1 MRILYLVFAL
11 LLAALP
17 ARAQTAEQA
26 IRGVIDS
33 QLDAFAA
40 DDFATAFG
48 FASDPLQR
56 FFVSPE
62 NFRQMVENGYQMVIR
77 PRDVRYGS
85 AEPEGGYVWQKVFI
99 TDSSGAL
106 YTLRYQMIPT
116 SEGPRIN
123 AVEII
128 PGHELAA

>member
-48 FASDPLQR
+48 FASDTLQR

-77 PRDVRYGS
+77 PRDVRYGPIE
-85 AEPEGGYVWQKVFI
+85 AEGGALWQKVFI

-116 SEGPRIN
+116 PDGPRIN

-128 PGHELAA
+128 PGHDLAA